1 MINILKVNPQRIYIL
16 WLKSQLGYTHLC
28 YSGALRSSPI
38 CPISCLIP
46 CWVGPQFLLMK
57 KNNCNYNVIEASKT
71 YSLIII
77 IADRYIYIDRYIVKV
92 GLTLLWLVD
101 SSRATLEFGG
111 DWWQDG
117 ADNRGGGCQ
126 ACGQD
131 GTKSFTVLGYRCLD
145 LMYI

>member
-1 MINILKVNPQRIYIL
+1 
-16 WLKSQLGYTHLC
+16 
-28 YSGALRSSPI
+28 
-38 CPISCLIP
+38 
-46 CWVGPQFLLMK
+46 MK

-111 DWWQDG
+111 DW
-117 ADNRGGGCQ
+117 
-126 ACGQD
+126 
-131 GTKSFTVLGYRCLD
+131 
-145 LMYI
+145 